1 MSIVKQPT
9 VSTLNLQAVSVQVAK
24 QDGYAPG
31 SQTVTTANVGTTT
44 TFQTGIITSG
54 FNMSL
59 LPYVMSDNRMPLQF
73 SINLS
78 TLRNIRTVKDSAGGG
93 LPKCRN
99 SICRSTPQKV
109 RLNPGETLMLS
120 GFDQEDDAG
129 VLTAVLATPATLF
142 LVVA

>member
-9 VSTLNLQAVSVQVAK
+9 VSTLNLQAVPVQVAK
-24 QDGYAPG
+24 QDGYVPG

-59 LPYVMSDNRMPLQF
+59 LPYVLSDNRMLLQF

-93 LPKCRN
+93 FAEVPELDLPIN
-99 SICRSTPQKV
+99 SSQKV

-120 GFDQEDDAG
+120 GFDQEDDA
-129 VLTAVLATPATLF
+129 AS
-142 LVVA
+142 